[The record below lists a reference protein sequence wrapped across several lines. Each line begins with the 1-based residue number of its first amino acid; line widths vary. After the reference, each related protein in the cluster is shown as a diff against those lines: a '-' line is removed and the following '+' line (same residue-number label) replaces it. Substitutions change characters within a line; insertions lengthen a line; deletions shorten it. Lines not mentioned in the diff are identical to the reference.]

1 MIVENLQ
8 TLKIHKLTEA
18 QYQRTLSEGNID
30 PNALYLTPDESLIID
45 NTLSID
51 GAAADAAAVGDA
63 NADIREKIAQ
73 ISSEKFD
80 ASKVVQN
87 TGDSIE
93 NVMSQAA
100 VTTALE
106 NLTTLPYGGS
116 KEWLETNGDTSKLY
130 QIDGY
135 VWGYIESDGWTKSGT
150 RFLVVSSESQMVNQ
164 GGTGYLLR
172 SGSEGTVYAYSEA
185 SGDKD
190 VPVYDALP
198 ETANEG
204 DIVAVGGRKYKA
216 VLTTTQAPDYTNLA
230 DPTSSDWAEGYRF
243 NSSGELKE
251 AAGFI
256 ATNYIPVTLG
266 DVIRMQGIDT
276 VTELSGKLG
285 VLTDSKIVISIAK
298 ISAETTITDVSV
310 DTTGAR
316 FTIEDSRVAYIRFT
330 GTPNGTSAD
339 VIITVN
345 EEIAT
350 KTETMVSWT
359 DIGEY
364 VAPVEAGWNATEE
377 TYAVIDTLS
386 AMADNG
392 DTAVY
397 SGDGYVYSY
406 IIGSGWMA
414 MSKYSPPTLSVDG
427 ELSDTS
433 TKAVQNKVVKAAI
446 DEVDAKTTSNANKIL
461 TLQNQVEALGGG
473 SSSETATIPSYWEEM
488 VAAKT
493 ETIKALQQAGGKNC
507 VCFAWAS
514 DTHIPDED
522 PGTNKGYSGGRTTDL
537 GKVMAKMMDDCE
549 VPFAVLSGD
558 INTRASYSTEAEY
571 LETLAKVP
579 VYLAPLWGT
588 DRLLMAMGNHDGV
601 WGDSTGYYRHQFTPE
616 RLWQVFFRGQALDFR
631 RVFSEDGLYYYVDN
645 VPQKTRFIVLNSQ
658 FGGEYAE
665 NENGWA
671 VNNRFATSCYG
682 QAQLEWLANVA
693 LDMPEGYGAVITAHA
708 PPNITYTVD
717 KEQLIGIINAYCN
730 KTTFSGSYTAG
741 VDGWSNSD
749 ISVDFTDAKGDIIA
763 LFAGHIHWDTVDITT
778 LACPLITII
787 SAGAPVNTVNV
798 VDGETVPVRY
808 PWGTDQE
815 TSFDVVTI
823 NRTTRTIY
831 CTRVGAGEDREISY

>member
-1 MIVENLQ
+1 MSV
-8 TLKIHKLTEA
+8 LKIKNQDTGEWESITCIRG
-18 QYQRTLSEGNID
+18 YSPEITLSRYEATEDAPGGVTVSVKNK
-30 PNALYLTPDESLIID
+30 
-45 NTLSID
+45 D
-51 GAAADAAAVGDA
+51 G
-63 NADIREKIAQ
+63 
-73 ISSEKFD
+73 S
-80 ASKVVQN
+80 
-87 TGDSIE
+87 
-93 NVMSQAA
+93 
-100 VTTALE
+100 VTTQ
-106 NLTTLPYGGS
+106 NVSDGRDGICTLPYGGS
-116 KEWLETNGDTSKLY
+116 REWLEANGDPAQLY

-135 VWGYIESDGWTKSGT
+135 VWGYVESDGWTKSAT
-150 RFLVVSSESQMVNQ
+150 QFLVVSSESQMVNE

-172 SGSEGTVYAYSEA
+172 SGDEGTVYAYSEA

-190 VPVYDALP
+190 VPVYDAMP

-204 DIVAVGGRKYKA
+204 DIIAVGGRKYKA

-243 NSSGELKE
+243 NSVGELKE
-251 AAGFI
+251 AAGFVT
-256 ATNYIPVTLG
+256 TNYIPVTLG

-276 VTELSGKLG
+276 VTEGYGRLG
-285 VLTDSKIVISIAK
+285 LFSSSKTVVSIAK
-298 ISAETTITDVSV
+298 ISAEPSITDVSV
-310 DTTGAR
+310 DTTGAQFIIGGR
-316 FTIEDSRVAYIRFT
+316 NTAYLRFT
-330 GTPNGTSAD
+330 GTPNGASAD
-339 VIITVN
+339 VIITKN

-350 KTETMVSWT
+350 KAETMVSWT

-386 AMADNG
+386 ATAGNG
-392 DTAVY
+392 DAAVY
-397 SGDGYVYSY
+397 SGDGHVYSY
-406 IIGSGWMA
+406 IDGSGWMA

-433 TKAVQNKVVKAAI
+433 RNAVQNKVVKAAI

-461 TLQNQVEALGGG
+461 TLQNQVEALGGDT
-473 SSSETATIPSYWEEM
+473 SSDAVTIPSYWEEM

-522 PGTNKGYSGGRTTDL
+522 PGTDKGYSGGRTTDL

-601 WGDSTGYYRHQFTPE
+601 WGDPTGYYRHQFTPE

-645 VPQKTRFIVLNSQ
+645 VPQKTRFIVLNSH
-658 FGGEYAE
+658 FGGKYAE
-665 NENGWA
+665 DENGWA

-693 LDMPEGYGAVITAHA
+693 LDMPEGYGAVLTCHTPPRPVNGATTAGIDSA
-708 PPNITYTVD
+708 
-717 KEQLIGIINAYCN
+717 QLNGIINAYCGR
-730 KTTFSGSYTAG
+730 TTFTGSCTAG

-749 ISVDFTDAKGDIIA
+749 ISVDFTDAKGEIIA
-763 LFAGHIHWDTVDITT
+763 LFAGHIHWDTVDTT
-778 LACPLITII
+778 ALACPLITII
-787 SAGAPVNTVNV
+787 SAGAPVNTVNLA
-798 VDGETVPVRY
+798 DGESAPVRY

-815 TSFDVVTI
+815 TSFDIVTI
-823 NRTTRTIY
+823 NRETRTIY
-831 CTRVGAGEDREISY
+831 CTRVGAGEDREVSF